1 MEWNEAMVP
10 TQINIHHF
18 CWMAD
23 VALCKHLLQWHFP
36 SNDAAINILVSVLLV
51 AGETYKL
58 DIFLKVD
65 CCALE
70 SFYGYCQEASKRL
83 SQFASTLEEYK
94 QAFFPQTLSK
104 FG

>member
-1 MEWNEAMVP
+1 MQTPAPM
-10 TQINIHHF
+10 T
-18 CWMAD
+18 
-23 VALCKHLLQWHFP
+23 FP
-36 SNDAAINILVSVLLV
+36 SNDASINILVPVLLV

-83 SQFASTLEEYK
+83 SKFASPLEECK
-94 QAFFPQTLSK
+94 KDLFPQTLSK